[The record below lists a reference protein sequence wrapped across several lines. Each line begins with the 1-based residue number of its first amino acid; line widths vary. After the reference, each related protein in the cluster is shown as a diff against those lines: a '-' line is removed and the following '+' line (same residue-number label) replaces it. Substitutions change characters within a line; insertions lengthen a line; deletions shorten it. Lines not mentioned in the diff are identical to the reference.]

1 MAGQRNRTED
11 WISWSISIFMLLL
24 AVAAWMIMDER
35 WSSLNHL
42 PVYIYAGVLVFY
54 LRAEKFAYKGSGLSG
69 RQFNKWTRH
78 LLLFF
83 WWLLLIVPAL
93 EYSLF
98 PRYNF
103 AVIVAGTVL
112 TVFGTV
118 LRAWGV
124 WTLGEYFSVHIEIKD
139 NHELIE
145 KGPYKFIRHPAYAG
159 NIIQAVRHSSYSQCL
174 LFPRH
179 IGSADL
185 PVLIQVEARR
195 RSLNPGSERV
205 QGLCKK
211 NGQVDSEGMVD
222 PWAVCG

>member
-11 WISWSISIFMLLL
+11 WISWGISIFMLLL
-24 AVAAWMIMDER
+24 AVVAWKIMDKS

-42 PVYIYAGVLVFY
+42 PVYIYAGVLIFY
-54 LRAEKFAYKGSGLSG
+54 LRTEKFAYKGSGLSG

-93 EYSLF
+93 EYILF
-98 PRYNF
+98 QRYNF

-124 WTLGEYFSVHIEIKD
+124 WTLGEYFSIHIEVKD
-139 NHELIE
+139 KHELIE

-159 NIIQAVRHSSYSQCL
+159 NIIQAVGIPLILNAYYSL
-174 LFPRH
+174 G
-179 IGSADL
+179 ISA
-185 PVLIQVEARR
+185 VLIFLFLYRLKLEEEVLIREVKGYRDYVKR
-195 RSLNPGSERV
+195 TDRLIPKV
-205 QGLCKK
+205 
-211 NGQVDSEGMVD
+211 
-222 PWAVCG
+222 W

>member
-1 MAGQRNRTED
+1 MIGKKNRKED
-11 WISWSISIFMLLL
+11 WISWVISIFMLLL
-24 AVAAWMIMDER
+24 AVAVWMIMDER

-42 PVYIYAGVLVFY
+42 PFYIYAGILVFY

-69 RQFNKWTRH
+69 IQFNKWTSH

-103 AVIVAGTVL
+103 AVIVTGAVL

-139 NHELIE
+139 NHKLIK

-159 NIIQAVRHSSYSQCL
+159 NIIQAVGIPLILNAYYSL
-174 LFPRH
+174 G
-179 IGSADL
+179 ISA
-185 PVLIQVEARR
+185 VLIFLFLYRLKLEEEVLIRN
-195 RSLNPGSERV
+195 L
-205 QGLCKK
+205 
-211 NGQVDSEGMVD
+211 EGYRDYVKRTD
-222 PWAVCG
+222 RLIPKVW

>member
-24 AVAAWMIMDER
+24 AVAAWKIMDER

-42 PVYIYAGVLVFY
+42 PVYIYVGVLVFY
-54 LRAEKFAYKGSGLSG
+54 LRAEKFAYKGSDLSG
-69 RQFNKWTRH
+69 RQFNKWTHH

-124 WTLGEYFSVHIEIKD
+124 WTLGEYFSAHIEIKD

-159 NIIQAVRHSSYSQCL
+159 NIIQAAGIPLIFNAYYSL
-174 LFPRH
+174 G
-179 IGSADL
+179 ISA
-185 PVLIQVEARR
+185 VLIFLLLYRLKLEEDTLIREMKGYGDYTKRTYRLIPKV
-195 RSLNPGSERV
+195 
-205 QGLCKK
+205 
-211 NGQVDSEGMVD
+211 
-222 PWAVCG
+222 W

>member
-11 WISWSISIFMLLL
+11 RISRSISIFMLLL
-24 AVAAWMIMDER
+24 AVAAWTIMDDR

-42 PVYIYAGVLVFY
+42 PVYIYVGVLVFY
-54 LRAEKFAYKGSGLSG
+54 LRAEKFAYKGSDLSG

-124 WTLGEYFSVHIEIKD
+124 WTLGEYFSAHIEIKD
-139 NHELIE
+139 KHELIE

-159 NIIQAVRHSSYSQCL
+159 NIIQAAGIPLVLNAYYSL
-174 LFPRH
+174 S
-179 IGSADL
+179 ISA
-185 PVLIQVEARR
+185 VLIFLFLYRLKLEENTLIREVKGYGDYTKRTYR
-195 RSLNPGSERV
+195 LIPKV
-205 QGLCKK
+205 
-211 NGQVDSEGMVD
+211 
-222 PWAVCG
+222 W